1 MRQPDMRKIPVSP
14 LSLNQL
20 TREYWGLYDSRVISQ
35 LAPLV
40 NSKCYQ
46 PKFYKAP
53 GDDAVLLGPSTGQ
66 IAPYGYVNYGLQ
78 ITPGSLIFGFYLPM
92 RSLRAT
98 PNVWIPY
105 LLSPGPFTVQITDVS
120 LQHTWWDDPVS
131 SVFLANFKPTFQAG
145 DSNNMGSFPNLLT
158 TPYPVVGSGL
168 FDVAIQNTDSTV
180 DAGGIAQGVA
190 QRIQLVF
197 GVLEVC
203 NAE

>member
-1 MRQPDMRKIPVSP
+1 MRKIPVSP

-53 GDDAVLLGPSTGQ
+53 GDDAVLLGPTTGQ
-66 IAPYGYVNYGLQ
+66 IAPYGYVNYGLH

-131 SVFLANFKPTFQAG
+131 SVFLANFKPTFQAE

-168 FDVAIQNTDSTV
+168 FDVAIQNTDATV

-203 NAE
+203 SAE

>member
-98 PNVWIPY
+98 PNVWVPY

>member
-40 NSKCYQ
+40 NSRCYQ

-53 GDDAVLLGPSTGQ
+53 GDDAVLLGPTAGA
-66 IAPYGYVNYGLQ
+66 IAPYGYVNYGLH

-131 SVFLANFKPTFQAG
+131 SVFLANFKPTFQAE

-203 NAE
+203 SAE

>member
-1 MRQPDMRKIPVSP
+1 MRQSSMRKIPVSP

-40 NSKCYQ
+40 DSKCYQ

-53 GDDAVLLGPSTGQ
+53 GDDTVLLTPF
-66 IAPYGYVNYGLQ
+66 AEPMAAYGYVNYGLQ
-78 ITPGSLIFGFYLPM
+78 ITPGSIIFGFYLPM
-92 RSLRAT
+92 RSPRAT
-98 PNVWIPY
+98 PDDWTPY
-105 LLSPGPFTVQITDVS
+105 LLSPGPFTVQVTDVS

-131 SVFLANFKPTFQAG
+131 SVFLANFKPTFQAETS
-145 DSNNMGSFPNLLT
+145 DNMGSFPNLLP

-168 FDVAIQNTDSTV
+168 FDVAIQNTDATV
-180 DAGGIAQGVA
+180 AAGGIAQGVA

-203 NAE
+203 SAE

>member
-1 MRQPDMRKIPVSP
+1 MRKIPVSP

-53 GDDAVLLGPSTGQ
+53 GDDAVLLGPTTGQ

-98 PNVWIPY
+98 PNVWVPY

-131 SVFLANFKPTFQAG
+131 SVFLANFKPTFQAE